1 MSPLLPLPFV
11 RTINSA
17 NLRGTSNVCRS
28 FTSSLPRVPSPKA
41 LYIWNGVCR
50 KRPRKPPGREE
61 MISFGRKCGSQGG
74 GKAIARNKCVMNLGA
89 HGWKK
94 CAQERTP
101 KHITKRRA
109 QETGKTTVTSLTSG
123 CCSVYTPNRLVSKLM
138 SRKTLARESRTGQ
151 KFGCRVR
158 MKVRRARN
166 QSEPREDSG
175 GKTNKRGDNR
185 RKERV

>member
-89 HGWKK
+89 HGRV
-94 CAQERTP
+94 EEMR
-101 KHITKRRA
+101 
-109 QETGKTTVTSLTSG
+109 
-123 CCSVYTPNRLVSKLM
+123 
-138 SRKTLARESRTGQ
+138 ARENAQTHNETARSRDRKNDGHFAYIWMLLCLHTES
-151 KFGCRVR
+151 
-158 MKVRRARN
+158 AR
-166 QSEPREDSG
+166 
-175 GKTNKRGDNR
+175 
-185 RKERV
+185 